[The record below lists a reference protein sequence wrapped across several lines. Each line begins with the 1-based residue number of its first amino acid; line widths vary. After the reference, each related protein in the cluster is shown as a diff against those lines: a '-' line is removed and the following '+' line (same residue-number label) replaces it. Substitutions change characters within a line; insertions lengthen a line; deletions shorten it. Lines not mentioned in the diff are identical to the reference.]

1 MPNQNYAKTPEG
13 LTAWLAVRQPGGGNS
28 WKLGKGSL
36 SPMCAEQTIVGHS
49 LLFSPSTSF
58 SEKGSQVVLAG
69 LELLTFCLHLPRV
82 AILWHQAFNYLCLP
96 VSSVHMWVG
105 IDVGCLLQSRSA
117 IFFETDSLFEA
128 DRLSCTGWPAN
139 RGALLSPSAGFMG
152 VHCVGFSKVSSGGWT
167 GLSVC
172 MGNTFLKEKFIF
184 LAPLLILAFWTQM
197 IYFL

>member
-13 LTAWLAVRQPGGGNS
+13 LTAWLAVQQPGGGNS

-49 LLFSPSTSF
+49 LLFSPLHF
-58 SEKGSQVVLAG
+58 IFWVLAG
-69 LELLTFCLHLPRV
+69 LELLTFCIHLPRV
-82 AILWHQAFNYLCLP
+82 AILWHQAFNYLRLL

-117 IFFETDSLFEA
+117 IFFETGSLFEA
-128 DRLSCTGWPAN
+128 YRLSCTGWPAN
-139 RGALLSPSAGFMG
+139 PGALLSPSAGFIG
-152 VHCVGFSKVSSGGWT
+152 VHCVGFSKVSSGDWT

-184 LAPLLILAFWTQM
+184 LTPLLILAFWTQM
-197 IYFL
+197 TYFL

>member
-1 MPNQNYAKTPEG
+1 MPNQNYAKASQP
-13 LTAWLAVRQPGGGNS
+13 WLAVQQPGGGNS

-36 SPMCAEQTIVGHS
+36 SPMCAEQTIVGH
-49 LLFSPSTSF
+49 FSPILAPPSTSF
-58 SEKGSQVVLAG
+58 SEIGSQVVLAG

-82 AILWHQAFNYLCLP
+82 AILWHQAFNCLCLP

-139 RGALLSPSAGFMG
+139 PGALLSPSAGFIG
-152 VHCVGFSKVSSGGWT
+152 VHCVGFSKVSSGDWT

-197 IYFL
+197 TYFL